1 MPLAMS
7 QSECETLLSEPH
19 IGVISVERQNRAP
32 MCVPMWYTYA
42 PGGDVCIWT
51 GRTSAKMRLMERY
64 GRFSLCVQT
73 GQPPYKFVS
82 VEGRVSSANVIDY
95 ERHLRPLVYRYL
107 GERDGKKYLVEYG
120 GPSAVAN
127 DLWVRMTPEAWYSED
142 YSKS

>member
-1 MPLAMS
+1 MS
-7 QSECETLLSEPH
+7 RSECETLLSEPH
-19 IGVISVERQNRAP
+19 IGVIGVERRNRAP
-32 MCVPMWYTYA
+32 MCVPMWYTYV

-82 VEGRVSSANVIDY
+82 VEGRVSSLEVIDY
-95 ERHLRPLVYRYL
+95 DRHLRPLVYRYL
-107 GERDGKKYLVEYG
+107 GEQDGEKYLVEYG
-120 GPSAVAN
+120 GPSAVTN